1 MKDVKFVFLYN
12 VDDIMF
18 CLYYMLNNICT
29 MSEY

>member
-18 CLYYMLNNICT
+18 CLYYMLNNIFT